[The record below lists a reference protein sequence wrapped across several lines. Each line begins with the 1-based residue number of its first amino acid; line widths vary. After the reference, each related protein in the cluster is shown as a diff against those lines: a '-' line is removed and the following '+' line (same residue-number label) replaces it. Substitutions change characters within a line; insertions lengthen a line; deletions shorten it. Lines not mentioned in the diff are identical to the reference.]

1 MKTKKVEIL
10 YSKDKRKVNE
20 FMSEIQIILINIQQK
35 KDEID
40 EKLLEIIEA
49 KKTIKDSKE
58 LINNNKQDIINL
70 NTMKKQ
76 FEEDLVKKQDKIINI
91 ENEQYVLVSK
101 N

>member
-1 MKTKKVEIL
+1 MKRVI
-10 YSKDKRKVNE
+10 S
-20 FMSEIQIILINIQQK
+20 
-35 KDEID
+35 
-40 EKLLEIIEA
+40 